1 MSDNPQA
8 PPEQSSKGSNK
19 LPPMR
24 RETKL
29 TPELRRELAETTFD
43 SLLDSIEMIT
53 NPKLQNILYA
63 SVVDDDE

>member
-1 MSDNPQA
+1 MSDNPQT
-8 PPEQSSKGSNK
+8 PPEQPIKGNK
-19 LPPMR
+19 LPPMK

-53 NPKLQNILYA
+53 NPKLQDILYA